1 MSDPVGTRPP
11 NRSWSLER
19 RRFLSA
25 ITGSLLAAP
34 LANEGQRAGNVYQI
48 SLLNGLLFFGREPGR
63 IKPSARGCRI
73 PVGSKAGMW

>member
-1 MSDPVGTRPP
+1 MAV
-11 NRSWSLER
+11 
-19 RRFLSA
+19 

-34 LANEGQRAGNVYQI
+34 LASEGQRAGNVYQI

-63 IKPSARGCRI
+63 IKPSAGGCGI